1 MLLVQFLLPVA
12 LASLIAWPL
21 GWLALQRWLMQFDDA
36 IAMPLWIFP
45 VASVVALLIA
55 LVTVAGVAFGA
66 ARTEPGKALRHE

>member
-1 MLLVQFLLPVA
+1 
-12 LASLIAWPL
+12 
-21 GWLALQRWLMQFDDA
+21 
-36 IAMPLWIFP
+36 